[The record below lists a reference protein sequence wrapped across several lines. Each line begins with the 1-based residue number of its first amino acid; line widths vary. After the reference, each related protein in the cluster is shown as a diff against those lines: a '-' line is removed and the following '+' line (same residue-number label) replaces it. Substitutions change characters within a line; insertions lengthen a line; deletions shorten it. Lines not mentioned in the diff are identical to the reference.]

1 MKFQLSTIACAAFLT
16 GCVVRP
22 SVAPR
27 VVAAPARA
35 DTIRVATAP
44 EAAHPVATAA
54 ADTSAR
60 MVVALPTAAE
70 VSNRASEVFGDIAP
84 ASPDTTVSGPRWD
97 IDVRSYETQERVA
110 RYVTIFSGPARRRIT
125 ERLKVGSRYEPMI
138 RARMKA
144 GGLPEDMYY
153 LALIESGFDPHA
165 YSKAAAVGMWQFM
178 SSTARDMGMRVDWWV
193 DERRD
198 PVRST
203 GAAVRFIRG
212 LRDQFGSL
220 YLAAAAYN
228 GGPGRIS
235 RGLSK
240 YADDLEGSNGE
251 DVYFALAEKDY
262 LRSETKGYVPQLIAA
277 ALVAKDPKRY
287 GMEFTP
293 LPPFAYDSVRAPART
308 PLAAIA
314 QAAGVTVG
322 EVKEL
327 NPHILRGMTPPKDA
341 MWVRV
346 PVGSSAG
353 FDSGFVALPKDAL
366 VATRSVTTK
375 AKETLG
381 GIAERFGLGASE
393 LARYNPGVKKS
404 KKGRLV
410 AGQELVV
417 PTRAVIAASL
427 DVPDPSIEK
436 YPNSKRAHT
445 SFHVVKHG
453 ETLGGIAKKYG
464 TSTKSLMRLNGL
476 RKPLIF
482 PGQELVVK
490 GEVASRKAKARKSA
504 GIQQAG
510 EPRAAKSARAP
521 ARSAAK
527 KKAPAQKKPA
537 PHKKSSKKK
546 PTPKAKR

>member
-1 MKFQLSTIACAAFLT
+1 MKLPLSAIACAALIS
-16 GCVVRP
+16 GCVIRP

-27 VVAAPARA
+27 VVAAPTIAASDTQHVAVARDTARMAMPVVDTARA
-35 DTIRVATAP
+35 TP
-44 EAAHPVATAA
+44 
-54 ADTSAR
+54 
-60 MVVALPTAAE
+60 VVAPPSATE
-70 VSNRASEVFGDIAP
+70 VKQRASEVFGDSAAP
-84 ASPDTTVSGPRWD
+84 VDTAVSGPSWD

-110 RYVTIFSGPARRRIT
+110 RYVTLFSGPARRRIT

-203 GAAVRFIRG
+203 NAAVRFIRG

-235 RGLSK
+235 RGLTK

-277 ALVAKDPKRY
+277 ALVGKDPRRY

-314 QAAGVTVG
+314 QASGVTVG
-322 EVKEL
+322 ELKEL

-346 PVGSSAG
+346 PVGSAAG
-353 FDSGFVALPKDAL
+353 FDSGFAALPKESL
-366 VATRSVTTK
+366 IATHTVTTK

-381 GIAERFGLGASE
+381 GLAERFGLGTSE
-393 LARYNPGVKKS
+393 LVRYNPGVKKS

-410 AGQELVV
+410 AGQELMV
-417 PTRAVIAASL
+417 PTRAVLAASF

-436 YPNSKRAHT
+436 YPNSKRSHT

-490 GEVASRKAKARKSA
+490 GEVAQRKSKARNSV

-510 EPRAAKSARAP
+510 TPRKVARKAAHK
-521 ARSAAK
+521 AK
-527 KKAPAQKKPA
+527 GKAPAHKKPA
-537 PHKKSSKKK
+537 PQRKKSSKAKK
-546 PTPKAKR
+546 A